1 MAVPLLMVG
10 AVPFNP
16 PSDSL
21 AGRRQR
27 RNMNIGENIDT
38 EQMILDMVTE
48 AAEAVQFVL
57 GPRHRMR
64 SNSTSSRRYTVNS
77 AQVKMTAPPNT
88 PNNKIS
94 FTYPNIVINGT
105 AVSDNDADESSC
117 DENGEQE
124 VTNNRPAT
132 STRKRRRLT
141 SFSGTKSELRRVPH
155 KKIATTETVDT
166 DTTEATHLDTADT
179 NHDTVDTAYTV
190 GTDHDTV
197 DAATATLAA
206 PSTSHRSL
214 NKHLSLLSNIQKK
227 SELTPEEKWIQ
238 LGKELRNIADK
249 FERGQQLNK
258 GVSKYK
264 DMAEIEVLRDNIQS
278 IMPKGVWSAIISFVF
293 WKIFNKF
300 T

>member
-1 MAVPLLMVG
+1 
-10 AVPFNP
+10 
-16 PSDSL
+16 
-21 AGRRQR
+21 
-27 RNMNIGENIDT
+27 
-38 EQMILDMVTE
+38 
-48 AAEAVQFVL
+48 
-57 GPRHRMR
+57 
-64 SNSTSSRRYTVNS
+64 
-77 AQVKMTAPPNT
+77 MTAPPNT

-94 FTYPNIVINGT
+94 FTFPNIVINGT

-124 VTNNRPAT
+124 VTNNRP
-132 STRKRRRLT
+132 STCNRKRRRLT

-249 FERGQQLNK
+249 HEGRQRRCTNGGGKRETDLT
-258 GVSKYK
+258 
-264 DMAEIEVLRDNIQS
+264 EIEVLRDSIQS
-278 IMPKGVWSAIISFVF
+278 TMPKGVWSAVISFVF
-293 WKIFNKF
+293 WKLFNKF